1 MAELKALICKSSGC
15 HYFDGFGCT
24 RSGVVGDNDEKMP
37 CDKGERTMKIGD
49 KVWVPV
55 TVTELDN
62 DGTTRVE
69 YDRATE
75 AFWVDNK
82 EIQTVTAEDYRNA
95 LNEFYQMFA
104 KERSEIWGLSL
115 FSDAFQTTAEEFV
128 GRLRKYQDKPKT
140 GQIWKSSTGLKI
152 VIHRADESE
161 VHYFTPSGYQ
171 TWCGRNYF
179 NNTFHNT
186 GEVLTSIAT
195 FMKDLEGLNEKR

>member
-55 TVTELDN
+55 EVIEMSGGDTI
-62 DGTTRVE
+62 RVE
-69 YDRATE
+69 HNNCGSD
-75 AFWVDNK
+75 FWVVGS

-95 LNEFYQMFA
+95 LNEFYQMNA
-104 KERSEIWGLSL
+104 KERSEIWGFSL
-115 FSDAFQTTAEEFV
+115 LKDVFEINAEDFV
-128 GRLRKYQDKPKT
+128 GRLRKYQGEPKT

>member
-15 HYFDGFGCT
+15 HYFDGFGCA

-104 KERSEIWGLSL
+104 KERSEIWGFSL
-115 FSDAFQTTAEEFV
+115 LKDVFEINAEDFV
-128 GRLRKYQDKPKT
+128 GRLRKYQDEPKT
-140 GQIWKSSTGLKI
+140 GQIWKFSSNQKVVVLK
-152 VIHRADESE
+152 ADEHE
-161 VHYFTPSGYQ
+161 VHYYRP
-171 TWCGRNYF
+171 CGHTSFVSRNYF
-179 NNTFHNT
+179 GDNFHNT
-186 GEVLTSIAT
+186 GEVLTSIDA
-195 FMKDLEGLNEKR
+195 FLKDLEGLNER

>member
-1 MAELKALICKSSGC
+1 
-15 HYFDGFGCT
+15 
-24 RSGVVGDNDEKMP
+24 
-37 CDKGERTMKIGD
+37 MKVGD
-49 KVWVPV
+49 KVLVPV
-55 TVTELDN
+55 KVAKIDS
-62 DGTTRVE
+62 DGTIKVAYDDRGVE
-69 YDRATE
+69 NFWAYDT
-75 AFWVDNK
+75 D
-82 EIQTVTAEDYRNA
+82 IQTVTAEDYRNA
-95 LNEFYQMFA
+95 LNNFYEMNS
-104 KERSEIWGLSL
+104 KERSEIWELNL
-115 FSDAFQTTAEEFV
+115 LSDAFQITAEDFV
-128 GRLRKYQDKPKT
+128 GRLHKYQSEPKT